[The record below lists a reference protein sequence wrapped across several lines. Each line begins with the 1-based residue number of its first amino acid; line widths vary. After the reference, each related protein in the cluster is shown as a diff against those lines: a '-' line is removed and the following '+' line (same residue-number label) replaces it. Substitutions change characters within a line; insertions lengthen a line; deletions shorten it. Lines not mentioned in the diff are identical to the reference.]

1 MLQVETTAPVYSNF
15 GKKKVNPSSVIP
27 SGTPTKQET
36 RQLDRQNRRTD
47 RKAKRNAPKLKRVKR
62 KNGSSALVMKLIKLV
77 PVRKQKFSGADA
89 VLTAIIPTS
98 TEYTKTFE
106 DGTTIIIPASDVIVN
121 TAGVFDKSDIARA
134 FGVTKETLT
143 PEMIDK
149 YLVYLVP
156 TPSNATTTTE
166 TDKSPTADVSIVI
179 DPTKVVV
186 TPEGEFLKTDVQ
198 DPNAPVVN
206 VADEQKAEQKP
217 LVKWEKY
224 LLWGGI
230 GVGVL
235 IIGYIIYKKT
245 TNKGGKK

>member
-1 MLQVETTAPVYSNF
+1 MINVETSAPVYSNF
-15 GKKKVNPSSVIP
+15 GKKKANPTLVT
-27 SGTPTKQET
+27 GTPTKQDT
-36 RQLDRQNRRTD
+36 RQLNRQTRQLN

-62 KNGSSALVMKLIKLV
+62 KNGTSAMVMKLIKLI
-77 PVRKQKFSGADA
+77 PVKKQKFSGVDA
-89 VLTAIIPTS
+89 VLTAVIPTS

-106 DGTTIIIPASDVIVN
+106 DGTTIIIPATDVIVN

-156 TPSNATTTTE
+156 TPTNATTTTE
-166 TDKSPTADVSIVI
+166 TDKSATADVSIVI
-179 DPTKVVV
+179 DPTKVVT
-186 TPEGEFLKTDVQ
+186 TPDGEFLATDVQ
-198 DPNAPVVN
+198 DPNAPVVD
-206 VADEQKAEQKP
+206 VAQEQKAEQKP

-235 IIGYIIYKKT
+235 IIGYIIYKKSS
-245 TNKGGKK
+245 KK